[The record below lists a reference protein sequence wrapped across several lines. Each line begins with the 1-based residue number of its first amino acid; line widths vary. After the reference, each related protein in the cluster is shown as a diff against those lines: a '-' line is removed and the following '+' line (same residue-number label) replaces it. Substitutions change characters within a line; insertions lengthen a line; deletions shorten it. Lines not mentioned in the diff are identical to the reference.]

1 MIGIDIDEVE
11 RFKEDDVF
19 LNRIAFPQEIEH
31 IKNAKCE
38 SLRQQRIASLW
49 SVKEAVMKALGLGKN
64 SGVSFKDIMFCHDE
78 SGKPYVELFG
88 KAKEKY
94 ELLYISKKLEISL
107 SHTPKMVV
115 AVAVII

>member
-1 MIGIDIDEVE
+1 
-11 RFKEDDVF
+11 
-19 LNRIAFPQEIEH
+19 
-31 IKNAKCE
+31 
-38 SLRQQRIASLW
+38 
-49 SVKEAVMKALGLGKN
+49 
-64 SGVSFKDIMFCHDE
+64 MFCHDE

>member
-19 LNRIAFPQEIEH
+19 LNRIAFSQEIEH

-64 SGVSFKDIMFCHDE
+64 SGVSFKDIMLCHDE
-78 SGKPYVELFG
+78 SGKPYVELLG
-88 KAKEKY
+88 KAKSQFN
-94 ELLYISKKLEISL
+94 LLYSSKKIEISL
-107 SHTPKMVV
+107 SHTPKIVV